1 MASVSEPIPVTSQK
15 HDPAWKHCE
24 MFKNGDRVQL
34 KCIYCSKIFKGGGI
48 HRIKE
53 HLAGQKGNA
62 SSCLQVQPE
71 IRLLMQQSL
80 EGVVVKKKRKQKL
93 AEEITNVNP
102 TTEINTF
109 VDQTDVSTTG
119 LHLVHDTTEPSSSFL
134 VIPNDE
140 PNYKSSNRRKRG
152 RMKKHSSSTNISNSI
167 PVSRIAMGSKRASN
181 EVHMAIGRFF
191 YDVGLSVE
199 AVNSSYFQPMFD
211 AIASQGLEVSPPSY
225 HDLQGWVLRN
235 SLEELKVET
244 DQYRANWGRTG
255 CSILVEELKTAKG
268 NIFVNI
274 FAYGHEGTMFL
285 KSVDISDVAN
295 PSDVVY
301 EWLKEVIEGIGLENV
316 IQVITS
322 YEEKYVIAGK
332 KLASIFSTL
341 YWVPCASQC
350 VDLML
355 QDFEKL
361 ELIQAIITQAKYV
374 TRYIYNC
381 SFILNM
387 MRRYTFGN
395 DIIAIGITRSATNFT
410 LLKRLFGLRNNLQ
423 SMVTSE
429 EWMECPY
436 SKKSGGLAILDVIS
450 DQSFWSSC
458 SLIINLTD
466 PLLRVLR
473 IVNSERRPGMGYV
486 YAEIYRA
493 KQIIKKEFL
502 NKKDY
507 LVYWNIIDQK
517 WEQQQHFPLH
527 AAGFYLN
534 PKFFYSIQGDVHNE
548 VISGML
554 DCIERLVPDINTQD
568 KIIKELNS
576 YKNAAADFGRKM
588 AIRARNTLL
597 PSEWWSTYGG
607 GCPNLAR
614 LAVRILSQT
623 CSLIGSPRKH
633 IPLEDQ
639 LHDTKNSI
647 ENRRLNDLLHV
658 HYNLQ
663 LRQMHWKHANRNCYD
678 PISCESISAVE
689 EWVIEH
695 EDFSEEIR
703 SADWM
708 AVDPPL
714 TNTMILGASNDEI
727 EDFDTGFDDFEI
739 FGVKDCE
746 GETVEENGISQLE
759 EAM

>member
-34 KCIYCSKIFKGGGI
+34 KCIYCSKLFKGGGI

-102 TTEINTF
+102 TSEINTF

-134 VIPNDE
+134 VIPNDD

-152 RMKKHSSSTNISNSI
+152 RMKRHSSSTNISNSV
-167 PVSRIAMGSKRASN
+167 PVGRIAMGSKRGSN

-191 YDVGLSVE
+191 YDVGLSLQ
-199 AVNSSYFQPMFD
+199 AVNSSYFQRMFD
-211 AIASQGLEVSPPSY
+211 AIASQGLEVSSPSY

-268 NIFVNI
+268 DIFVNI

-332 KLASIFSTL
+332 RLASTFSTL

-361 ELIQAIITQAKYV
+361 ELIQAILTQAKYV

-458 SLIINLTD
+458 NLIINLTD

-493 KQIIKKEFL
+493 KQIIKKEFS

-517 WEQQQHFPLH
+517 WEQQRHFPLH

-588 AIRARNTLL
+588 AIRARNTLF
-597 PSEWWSTYGG
+597 P
-607 GCPNLAR
+607 CK
-614 LAVRILSQT
+614 
-623 CSLIGSPRKH
+623 CSLLYVPPCFHTLYR
-633 IPLEDQ
+633 
-639 LHDTKNSI
+639 
-647 ENRRLNDLLHV
+647 ENFD
-658 HYNLQ
+658 Y
-663 LRQMHWKHANRNCYD
+663 
-678 PISCESISAVE
+678 
-689 EWVIEH
+689 VI
-695 EDFSEEIR
+695 
-703 SADWM
+703 
-708 AVDPPL
+708 
-714 TNTMILGASNDEI
+714 
-727 EDFDTGFDDFEI
+727 
-739 FGVKDCE
+739 
-746 GETVEENGISQLE
+746 
-759 EAM
+759 